1 VQRLDLPAT
10 PAYQGEPP
18 LTGFDANVAFGMLF
32 RQTERKLNDTV
43 LLLAKGRRTSPAGAL
58 VLRTYRSQLRRLD
71 LQIGETMKSKLI
83 KLTATL
89 ALLAAGGVALAQ
101 DIQERTVRF
110 GHLNNPDHPTSTGVK
125 KFAELVAAKSG
136 GKIKV
141 QEYPSS
147 QLGNELQQQS
157 ALQGGIQEMLVASTT
172 SLAGIVKEFGLFDFP
187 FLFSNARQADAMVD
201 GPLGKMLSAKLAEK
215 GVVVLGFFDLGFRNV
230 TNSKRPITK
239 AEDLEGLKLR
249 VIPNPVFLETF
260 KTFKA
265 NPVPMPFAELYGA
278 LESKAVDGQENPYSV
293 ILSSKFYE
301 VNKYVS
307 GTNHVYA
314 TNPVQISKR
323 FWDKLSPVEQKLLQD
338 AAIEAQNYQ
347 RVVSREAAGKA
358 LAELKV
364 KGMLYNDIAPAE
376 LDRMRVEVRPVH
388 DKFATSY
395 DPAVVTLFKSELER
409 VSKF

>member
-1 VQRLDLPAT
+1 
-10 PAYQGEPP
+10 
-18 LTGFDANVAFGMLF
+18 
-32 RQTERKLNDTV
+32 
-43 LLLAKGRRTSPAGAL
+43 
-58 VLRTYRSQLRRLD
+58 
-71 LQIGETMKSKLI
+71 MKSKLI
-83 KLTATL
+83 QLSAML
-89 ALLAAGGVALAQ
+89 LLLAASVVALAQ
-101 DIQERTVRF
+101 DIQERTIRF
-110 GHLNNPDHPTSTGVK
+110 GHLNNADHPTSTGVK
-125 KFAELVAAKSG
+125 KFAELVAARSG
-136 GKIKV
+136 GKITVK
-141 QEYPSS
+141 EYPSS

-157 ALQGGIQEMLVASTT
+157 ALQGGVQEMLVASTT

-187 FLFSNARQADAMVD
+187 FLFSNAHQADAMVD
-201 GPLGKMLSAKLAEK
+201 GPLGKMLSGRLAEK

-230 TNSKRPITK
+230 TNGKRPITR

-265 NPVPMPFAELYGA
+265 NPIPMPFAELYGA
-278 LESKAVDGQENPYSV
+278 LESKAVDGQENPYAV

-323 FWDKLSPVEQKLLQD
+323 FWDKLSPAEQKLLQD

-347 RVVSREAAGKA
+347 RVVSREVSGKA
-358 LAELKV
+358 VAELKA
-364 KGMLYNDIAPAE
+364 KGMVYNEITPAE
-376 LDRMRVEVRPVH
+376 LARMRAEVKPVH
-388 DKFATSY
+388 DKFAASY

-409 VSKF
+409 VSKL

>member
-1 VQRLDLPAT
+1 
-10 PAYQGEPP
+10 
-18 LTGFDANVAFGMLF
+18 
-32 RQTERKLNDTV
+32 
-43 LLLAKGRRTSPAGAL
+43 
-58 VLRTYRSQLRRLD
+58 
-71 LQIGETMKSKLI
+71 MKIKLI
-83 KLTATL
+83 RLTAML
-89 ALLAAGGVALAQ
+89 LLLAAGAPAMAQ
-101 DIQERTVRF
+101 DIQERTIRF
-110 GHLNNPDHPTSTGVK
+110 GHLNNADHPTSFGVK
-125 KFAELVAAKSG
+125 KFAELVAARSG
-136 GKIKV
+136 GKITVK
-141 QEYPSS
+141 EYPSS

-157 ALQGGIQEMLVASTT
+157 ALQGGVQEMLVASTT

-187 FLFSNARQADAMVD
+187 FLFNNARQADAMVD
-201 GPLGKMLSAKLAEK
+201 GPLGKMLSGKLAEK

-230 TNSKRPITK
+230 TNGKRPITK

-265 NPVPMPFAELYGA
+265 NPIPMPFAELYGA

-307 GTNHVYA
+307 ATNHVYA

-358 LAELKV
+358 VDELKA

-376 LDRMRVEVRPVH
+376 LARMRAEVKPVH
-388 DKFATSY
+388 DKFAASY
-395 DPAVVTLFKSELER
+395 EPAAVNLFKSELER
-409 VSKF
+409 VSKL

>member
-1 VQRLDLPAT
+1 
-10 PAYQGEPP
+10 
-18 LTGFDANVAFGMLF
+18 
-32 RQTERKLNDTV
+32 
-43 LLLAKGRRTSPAGAL
+43 
-58 VLRTYRSQLRRLD
+58 
-71 LQIGETMKSKLI
+71 MKSKLI
-83 KLTATL
+83 RLTAMFS
-89 ALLAAGGVALAQ
+89 LLAAGGAALAQ
-101 DIQERTVRF
+101 DIQERTIRF
-110 GHLNNPDHPTSTGVK
+110 GHLNNADHPTSAGVK

-136 GKIKV
+136 GKITVK
-141 QEYPSS
+141 EYPSS

-157 ALQGGIQEMLVASTT
+157 ALQGGVQEMLVASTT

-187 FLFSNARQADAMVD
+187 FLFSNAREADAMVD
-201 GPLGKMLSAKLAEK
+201 GPLGKMISGKLAEK

-230 TNSKRPITK
+230 TNGKRPITK

-265 NPVPMPFAELYGA
+265 NPIPMPFAELYGA

-307 GTNHVYA
+307 ATNHVYA
-314 TNPVQISKR
+314 TNPVQVSKR
-323 FWDKLSPVEQKLLQD
+323 FWDKLSPAEQKLLQD

-358 LAELKV
+358 VDELKA
-364 KGMLYNDIAPAE
+364 KGMAYNEIAPAE
-376 LDRMRVEVRPVH
+376 LARMRAEVKPVH
-388 DKFATSY
+388 DKFAASY
-395 DPAVVTLFKSELER
+395 EPAVVNLFKSELER
-409 VSKF
+409 VSKL

>member
-1 VQRLDLPAT
+1 MR
-10 PAYQGEPP
+10 
-18 LTGFDANVAFGMLF
+18 
-32 RQTERKLNDTV
+32 
-43 LLLAKGRRTSPAGAL
+43 
-58 VLRTYRSQLRRLD
+58 
-71 LQIGETMKSKLI
+71 SKLI
-83 KLTATL
+83 QLTAML
-89 ALLAAGGVALAQ
+89 SLLAAGGVALAQ
-101 DIQERTVRF
+101 DIQERTIRF
-110 GHLNNPDHPTSTGVK
+110 GHLNNTDHPTSFGVK
-125 KFAELVAAKSG
+125 KFAEIVAAKSG

-141 QEYPSS
+141 QEYASS

-157 ALQGGIQEMLVASTT
+157 ALQGGVQEMLVASTT

-187 FLFSNARQADAMVD
+187 FLFSNAQQADAMVD
-201 GPLGKMLSAKLAEK
+201 GPLGKMLSGKLAEK
-215 GVVVLGFFDLGFRNV
+215 GVVILGFFDLGFRNV

-265 NPVPMPFAELYGA
+265 NPIPMPFAELYGA

-307 GTNHVYA
+307 ATNHVYA

-323 FWDKLSPVEQKLLQD
+323 FWDKLSPTEQKLLQE

-347 RVVSREAAGKA
+347 RVVSREVSGKA
-358 LAELKV
+358 VAELKA
-364 KGMLYNDIAPAE
+364 KGMVFNEIAPAE
-376 LDRMRVEVRPVH
+376 LARMRAEVKPVY
-388 DKFATSY
+388 DKFAASY
-395 DPAVVTLFKSELER
+395 EPAVVNLFRSELER
-409 VSKF
+409 VSKL

>member
-1 VQRLDLPAT
+1 MRFKLAQLFA
-10 PAYQGEPP
+10 
-18 LTGFDANVAFGMLF
+18 ML
-32 RQTERKLNDTV
+32 
-43 LLLAKGRRTSPAGAL
+43 SL
-58 VLRTYRSQLRRLD
+58 V
-71 LQIGETMKSKLI
+71 
-83 KLTATL
+83 
-89 ALLAAGGVALAQ
+89 AAGGVAQAQ
-101 DIQERTVRF
+101 DIQERTIRF
-110 GHLNNPDHPTSTGVK
+110 GHLNNPDHPTSLGVR

-136 GKIKV
+136 GKITVK
-141 QEYPSS
+141 EYPSS

-157 ALQGGIQEMLVASTT
+157 ALQGGVQEMLVASTT

-201 GPLGKMLSAKLAEK
+201 GPLGKMLSGKLAEK
-215 GVVVLGFFDLGFRNV
+215 GVVVLAFFDLGFRNV
-230 TNSKRPITK
+230 TNGKRPITK

-265 NPVPMPFAELYGA
+265 NPIPMPFAELYGA
-278 LESKAVDGQENPYSV
+278 LESKAVDGQENPYAV

-323 FWDKLSPVEQKLLQD
+323 FWDKLSPAEQKLLQD

-347 RVVSREAAGKA
+347 RVVSREISGKA
-358 LAELKV
+358 VAELKA
-364 KGMLYNDIAPAE
+364 KGMVHNEIAPAE
-376 LDRMRVEVRPVH
+376 QARMRAEVKPVY
-388 DKFATSY
+388 DKFAASY
-395 DPAVVTLFKSELER
+395 EPAVMTLFRSELER
-409 VSKF
+409 VSKL

>member
-1 VQRLDLPAT
+1 MRRP
-10 PAYQGEPP
+10 
-18 LTGFDANVAFGMLF
+18 
-32 RQTERKLNDTV
+32 
-43 LLLAKGRRTSPAGAL
+43 LLAIS
-58 VLRTYRSQLRRLD
+58 
-71 LQIGETMKSKLI
+71 
-83 KLTATL
+83 
-89 ALLAAGGVALAQ
+89 LLAVLGVALPAAAQ
-101 DIQERTVRF
+101 DIQERTIRF

-157 ALQGGIQEMLVASTT
+157 ALQGGVQEMLVASTT
-172 SLAGIVKEFGLFDFP
+172 SLAGIVKEFGVFDFP

-201 GPLGKMLSAKLAEK
+201 GPLGKMVSAKLAEK
-215 GVVVLGFFDLGFRNV
+215 GVVILAFFDLGFRNV
-230 TNSKRPITK
+230 TNGKRPITK
-239 AEDLEGLKLR
+239 PEDLEGLKLR

-265 NPVPMPFAELYGA
+265 NPIPMPFAELYGA

-307 GTNHVYA
+307 ATNHVYA

-323 FWDKLSPVEQKLLQD
+323 FWDKLSPAEQKLLQE

-347 RVVSREAAGKA
+347 RVFSRDVASKA
-358 LAELKV
+358 VAELKA
-364 KGMLYNDIAPAE
+364 KGMIYNDIAPAE
-376 LDRMRVEVRPVH
+376 LARMRAEVRPVY
-388 DKFATSY
+388 DKFAASY
-395 DPAVVTLFKSELER
+395 DPAVMSLFKSELER
-409 VSKF
+409 VSKL